1 MRTVIIPNSRSCNTH
16 SSVIAWRIPGT
27 EEPGGLLS
35 MGSHRVGHDWSD
47 LAAAGAATLRWVYM
61 NKVLEQC
68 VVNRKQYIS
77 FLFLSFIKTSLRPYN
92 NFFIMISLR
101 LKNQVER
108 VVSRHRMVEG
118 EKKKKNMLGTKL
130 SLLLGATCLFHIWFI
145 FCTIDRLSYLL
156 YYHNRFSKV
165 YMTYI
170 CHFKSNFKFL
180 SGSVCLAQLP
190 FPYSYF

>member
-1 MRTVIIPNSRSCNTH
+1 
-16 SSVIAWRIPGT
+16 
-27 EEPGGLLS
+27 

-47 LAAAGAATLRWVYM
+47 LAAAAAAGAVTLRWVNM

-108 VVSRHRMVEG
+108 VVSRTQNG
-118 EKKKKNMLGTKL
+118 WGGKKKKKHAGN
-130 SLLLGATCLFHIWFI
+130 
-145 FCTIDRLSYLL
+145 
-156 YYHNRFSKV
+156 
-165 YMTYI
+165 
-170 CHFKSNFKFL
+170 
-180 SGSVCLAQLP
+180 
-190 FPYSYF
+190 